1 MEWFN
6 NKDLRHCLLAYA
18 LTAVSLAWGHESGPE
33 YIESFETVLEL
44 RESGQMDIR
53 HVIDVHP
60 HGDQIQRGVFF
71 ELPDDIGPLKGF
83 SATLH
88 GKAIEPER
96 DSGDLIVAAADP
108 LEMHASHRFEVAYRA
123 PAPLEQSGEDS
134 VELRWRPIIDQFE
147 LAWRESTLTVAWPEG
162 RMPARLPANGEH
174 AGGAWRI
181 HYQGSVDGG
190 ADQAEIGTLEVQWP
204 ENAWPDGAVRRDA
217 AHWARRAAM
226 VVAML
231 ALLGVLHSMW
241 RAVGRDRDNDRD
253 NDRDVG
259 RVATRR
265 EPPQGISPAA
275 GRYIEQMGFD
285 ETAFVAALVSLRVKG
300 RITLEIDAQDQR
312 LRLEQVASPDRNKT
326 SSPSEKA
333 VEKKLF
339 ADGSRVELAPG
350 SEAGMRAMK
359 ALSKALGREHRGR
372 HFVTNNR
379 QRMIGF
385 GLGAVVVAGGIALLV
400 AELGAVMERDP
411 VAIGL
416 GFVAVAAG
424 VLLPAI
430 YFELLKAPTRAGRT
444 VRREIA
450 ALKRHLEDSTP
461 CDESPRHFVELLPWA
476 IALDAEE
483 SWRAR
488 FGDPLDAER
497 DGEVADLVRWYRQLV
512 HDFDSIGAAVPLIA
526 ATAGATAASGA
537 SAGGAS
543 AGGV

>member
-1 MEWFN
+1 MKRFADN
-6 NKDLRHCLLAYA
+6 NLSVCLLAYA

-33 YIESFETVLEL
+33 YIESFDTVLEI
-44 RESGQMDIR
+44 RESGRLDIT
-53 HVIDVHP
+53 HSIDVHP
-60 HGDQIQRGVFF
+60 HGDEIRRGVFF
-71 ELPDDIGPLKGF
+71 ELPENIGPLEGF
-83 SATLH
+83 SATLN

-96 DSGDLIVAAADP
+96 DGDDLIVAAADP

-123 PAPLEQSGEDS
+123 PVPLEQAGEDA

-147 LAWRESTLTVAWPEG
+147 LAWRESTVTVAWPEG
-162 RMPARLPANGEH
+162 RMPARLPANGGH

-181 HYQGSVDGG
+181 HYRGSGAGG
-190 ADQAEIGTLEVQWP
+190 ADQTDIGALEVRWS
-204 ENAWPDGAVRRDA
+204 ADGWPDGVVRRDV

-226 VVAML
+226 VVAIL
-231 ALLGVLHSMW
+231 VLFGVLHSMW
-241 RAVGRDRDNDRD
+241 RAVGRNRD

-259 RVATRR
+259 RVATSR

-275 GRYIEQMGFD
+275 ARYIEQMGFD

-300 RITLEIDAQDQR
+300 RITMEIDAEDQR
-312 LRLEQVASPDRNKT
+312 LRLEQAASPDRNKT
-326 SSPSEKA
+326 PSPGEKA

-339 ADGSRVELAPG
+339 ADGSRVEMAPG

-359 ALSKALGREHRGR
+359 ALSKTLGREHRGR

-379 QRMIGF
+379 QRTIGF
-385 GLGAVVVAGGIALLV
+385 GLGSVVVAGGIALLV

-411 VAIGL
+411 IAIGL

-430 YFELLKAPTRAGRT
+430 YFELLKAPTRAGVT

-450 ALKRHLEDSTP
+450 ALKRHLEDSSP
-461 CDESPRHFVELLPWA
+461 CHESPRHFVELLPWA
-476 IALDAEE
+476 IALEAEE
-483 SWRAR
+483 AWRAR
-488 FGDPLDAER
+488 FGDRLDAER
-497 DGEVADLVRWYRQLV
+497 DAEVADIVRWYRQLV

-526 ATAGATAASGA
+526 ASAGATAASGA

>member
-1 MEWFN
+1 MTRIN
-6 NKDLRHCLLAYA
+6 DKDLRICLPAYA

-33 YIESFETVLEL
+33 YIESFDTVLEL

-71 ELPDDIGPLKGF
+71 ELPEDIGPLEGF
-83 SATLH
+83 SATLN

-96 DSGDLIVAAADP
+96 DSGDLIVAAADS
-108 LEMHASHRFEVAYRA
+108 LEMHASHRFEVEYRA
-123 PAPLEQSGEDS
+123 PVPLEQSGEDA

-147 LAWRESTLTVAWPEG
+147 LAWRESTVTLAWPEG
-162 RMPARLPANGEH
+162 RMPARVPANGEH

-181 HYQGSVDGG
+181 HYRGSVAGG
-190 ADQAEIGTLEVQWP
+190 ADQLDIGALEVRWP
-204 ENAWPDGAVRRDA
+204 ADAWPDGVVRRES
-217 AHWARRAAM
+217 AHWAGRAAM

-231 ALLGVLHSMW
+231 ALFGVLHSMW
-241 RAVGRDRDNDRD
+241 RAVGRDRDRD
-253 NDRDVG
+253 IG

-300 RITLEIDAQDQR
+300 RITLEIDAEDQR
-312 LRLEQVASPDRNKT
+312 LRLEQVASPDRKKT
-326 SSPSEKA
+326 LSPGEKA

-339 ADGSRVELAPG
+339 ADGSRVEMAPG

-359 ALSKALGREHRGR
+359 ALSKTLGREHRGR

-379 QRMIGF
+379 QRTIGF
-385 GLGAVVVAGGIALLV
+385 GLGVVVVAGGIALLV

-430 YFELLKAPTRAGRT
+430 YFELLKAPTRAGVT

-450 ALKRHLEDSTP
+450 ALKRHLEDSSP
-461 CDESPRHFVELLPWA
+461 CHESPRHFVELLPWA
-476 IALDAEE
+476 IALEAEE
-483 SWRAR
+483 AWRAR
-488 FGDPLDAER
+488 FGDRLDAER
-497 DGEVADLVRWYRQLV
+497 DAEVADIVRWYRQLV

-526 ATAGATAASGA
+526 ASAGATAASGA